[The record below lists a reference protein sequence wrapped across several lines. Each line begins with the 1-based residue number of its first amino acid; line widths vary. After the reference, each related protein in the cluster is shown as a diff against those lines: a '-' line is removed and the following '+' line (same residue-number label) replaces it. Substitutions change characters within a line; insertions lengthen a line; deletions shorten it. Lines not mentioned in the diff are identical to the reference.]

1 MDSLLATLREQA
13 EKKKRREKVM
23 KKVTLFLVCAMLM
36 ICVAGMA
43 YAQDLTGKTEVK
55 GSLGWNNTGSSATF
69 DLNVELGKFMTPNWE
84 PRIGLDFANVAL
96 GGQTVTTW
104 GITPSVAYNFTGW
117 KTPGMLPYA
126 GLGFSYINTSA
137 EGVTGGLGAVLYAG
151 SRFFI
156 GNSTDRAVFAEYRV
170 STKAGD
176 IPSTNG
182 LQAGFLGLF

>member
-1 MDSLLATLREQA
+1 
-13 EKKKRREKVM
+13 M

-36 ICVAGMA
+36 VCVAGMA
-43 YAQDLTGKTEVK
+43 FAQDLTGKTEVK
-55 GSLGWNNTGSSATF
+55 GNLAWTNDGSGSLFGLG
-69 DLNVELGKFMTPNWE
+69 VELGKFMTPNWE
-84 PRIGLDFANVAL
+84 PRIGLDIQNNATGSQNI
-96 GGQTVTTW
+96 TEW
-104 GITPSVAYNFTGW
+104 GITPSVSYNFTNW

-126 GLGFSYINTSA
+126 GVGFTYINTSA
-137 EGVTGGLGAVLYAG
+137 AGVTGGLGAVLYAG

>member
-1 MDSLLATLREQA
+1 
-13 EKKKRREKVM
+13 M

-55 GSLGWNNTGSSATF
+55 GNLAWTNTGSAATF
-69 DLNVELGKFMTPNWE
+69 GLGVELGKFMTPNWE
-84 PRIGLDFANVAL
+84 PRIGLDFANIAA
-96 GGQTVTTW
+96 GGENITQW
-104 GITPSVAYNFTGW
+104 SITPSVSYNFTGW

-126 GLGFSYINTSA
+126 GLGLSYTNTSA
-137 EGVTGGLGAVLYAG
+137 AGVTGGLGAVLYAG

-170 STKAGD
+170 TTKSGD
-176 IPSTNG
+176 IAASNG
-182 LQAGFLGLF
+182 LSAGFLGLF